1 MKKDSNRTDK
11 SRRSETIEDTLRSEA
26 QRIPAPEQP
35 GRVAQIMRKVRAM
48 PRMVGKEAVE
58 NEVDATASGWIPWLM
73 AGATAT
79 AAVSVAIIIAY
90 TATSRVE
97 HSSPSNLP
105 RQANLPRIVESRVDP
120 VLASREQDLA
130 GELQRIRADL
140 DSIGRMVSIRLE
152 SDAE

>member
-1 MKKDSNRTDK
+1 MKDSNRTGI
-11 SRRSETIEDTLRSEA
+11 SNSSETIEDRLRTEA
-26 QRIPAPEQP
+26 KRIPAPEQP
-35 GRVAQIMRKVRAM
+35 GVVEQVMQNVRAS
-48 PRMVGKEAVE
+48 PRMVA
-58 NEVDATASGWIPWLM
+58 NEGPESGSGWLPWIL

-79 AAVSVAIIIAY
+79 AAVVMVVTIV
-90 TATSRVE
+90 TTFTETSSVE

-105 RQANLPRIVESRVDP
+105 RQANLPRIFESRVDP

-152 SDAE
+152 SDSE